1 MTEFDIMID
10 GSAGAVLANRLSENP
25 QLSVCLLEAGPKD
38 TNLVIHVPFGIA
50 ALAGMKS
57 INWGFHTDSESNLND
72 REMFWP
78 RGCWYISSYST

>member
-1 MTEFDIMID
+1 MTEFDIMIV